1 MPPHSGGVGII
12 MGKQIG
18 IDLGTANTLIYQ
30 KGRGIVLRAPSVVA
44 IERATNR
51 LIATGEKAKKML
63 GKTPTNIVAYK
74 PLREGVI
81 ADIDVTTL
89 MLNDFMR
96 KIELISLI
104 NRPAALICVP
114 QGVTTVEKR
123 AVENA
128 AYDAGAKTV
137 ATMLEPMAAAIGSGL
152 RVASRQGCMIVDIG
166 GGTTEVAMISCG
178 GIVSSS
184 SIRIAGDEFDNAIVR
199 YIKNVYGVLIADVTA
214 EQLKRRVGSA
224 HPLADVG
231 AFEVVGRDLSNG
243 LVAKISVTSAD
254 VREAISE
261 QVSQVISAILG
272 TLEDAPPE
280 ISADIYDYGIMLSGG
295 GSLIAGLDREISDRT
310 TVRVTRSKR
319 PFDAVCIGVGKAIDN
334 EFGMKDIIDYR
345 PR

>member
-1 MPPHSGGVGII
+1 

-30 KGRGIVLRAPSVVA
+30 KGKGIVLRSPSVVA
-44 IERATNR
+44 IERATGR
-51 LIATGEKAKKML
+51 LIATGEAARRML

-74 PLREGVI
+74 PLKDGVI

-96 KIELISLI
+96 KTDLISFV
-104 NRPAALICVP
+104 NRPSALICVP

-184 SIRIAGDEFDNAIVR
+184 SIRVAGDEFDNAIIR

-214 EQLKRRVGSA
+214 EQLKRRVGSV
-224 HPLADVG
+224 HPSADLG
-231 AFEVVGRDLSNG
+231 YAEVVGRDLSNG
-243 LVAKISVTSAD
+243 LVAKIPICSAD
-254 VREAISE
+254 IREALSE
-261 QVSQVISAILG
+261 QIAQIVSAIVS
-272 TLEDAPPE
+272 TLEEAPPE

-295 GSLIAGLDREISDRT
+295 GSLIAGLDTEISEKT

-319 PFDAVCIGVGKAIDN
+319 PIDAVCIGVGKAIDN

-345 PR
+345 QR